1 MRALLVAKSRLA
13 EGLFLDFRSLA
24 NLLAQVVQL
33 CATNVATTN
42 DFNLVNLRRMNREG
56 ALYADRE
63 ADLADGERFAAGVT
77 MTADDVALE
86 HLNALTV
93 TFDDAVMD
101 LDVVA
106 NVELRNV
113 LLELLL
119 LDCANDIHFSSFY
132 MFVPN
137 RVAVLVSRRDLLV
150 YPLNIGYARNNE
162 ARRKIHNRCQN

>member
-1 MRALLVAKSRLA
+1 MRALLVAKSLLA

-56 ALYADRE
+56 ALDADRE
-63 ADLADGERFAAGVT
+63 ADLTDGERLAAGVT
-77 MTADDVALE
+77 MTADDVTLE
-86 HLNALTV
+86 HLNALAV
-93 TFDDAVMD
+93 TLDDAVMD

-119 LDCANDIHFSSFY
+119 LDGADDIHFSFLLY
-132 MFVPN
+132 
-137 RVAVLVSRRDLLV
+137 VLMPACAGQLTPDA
-150 YPLNIGYARNNE
+150 IG
-162 ARRKIHNRCQN
+162 